1 MKTIFFTHG
10 GGRFGNQMFSYAQ
23 LLAFVFEQQDIDLVN
38 IACWEYADLL
48 ENTYQNQVCTTSL
61 DRRRYLGMRLL
72 RWFCKKTF
80 IKNGSVAKRFI
91 IYLMYLYAGNPLA
104 KYYQTQAIT
113 ATISDAVLAQKIS
126 DFDLSQPVSQAG
138 INQTNNTFLSGWNI
152 CNWQLVEKHQDQI
165 RHYLRIHHRYT
176 DISNSFI
183 SNLRPKYDFM
193 IGVMIR
199 HGDYKTWGDG
209 CYYYDVQQYAHWMTS
224 LGELFSDRGKIGFLI
239 ASDSPQKITDFGDQA
254 VHFTTG
260 IAGGQGHY
268 LESLVQLS
276 LCDLIITPPS
286 TFSLWAAFLGNI
298 PVLPLMKTD
307 QVIEK
312 EQLLQN
318 HLFDFI
324 DLNG

>member
-48 ENTYQNQVCTTSL
+48 ENTYQNKVCTTSL
-61 DRRRYLGMRLL
+61 DRQHYLGMRLL
-72 RWFCKKTF
+72 RWLCEKTF
-80 IKNGSVAKRFI
+80 VKNGSVAKRFI
-91 IYLMYLYAGNPLA
+91 IYLLYLYAGNPLA
-104 KYYQTQAIT
+104 KHYQTQAIA
-113 ATISDAVLAQKIS
+113 ATISDSLLAQKIS
-126 DFDLSQPVSQAG
+126 DFDLSQPASQAV
-138 INQTNNTFLSGWNI
+138 INQANNTFLSGWNI
-152 CNWQLVEKHQDQI
+152 CNWQLVEKYQDQI
-165 RHYLRIHHRYT
+165 RDYLRIHHQYT
-176 DISNSFI
+176 DISKSFI
-183 SNLRPKYDFM
+183 ADLQPKYDFI

-199 HGDYKTWGDG
+199 HGDYKIWGDG

-224 LGELFSDRGKIGFLI
+224 LAEIFRDRGKIGFVI
-239 ASDSPQKITDFGDQA
+239 ASDSPQKSTDFGDHK
-254 VHFTTG
+254 VYFTTG

-298 PVLPLMKTD
+298 PVLPLMTAD
-307 QVIEK
+307 QIIAK

-324 DLNG
+324 DRNG